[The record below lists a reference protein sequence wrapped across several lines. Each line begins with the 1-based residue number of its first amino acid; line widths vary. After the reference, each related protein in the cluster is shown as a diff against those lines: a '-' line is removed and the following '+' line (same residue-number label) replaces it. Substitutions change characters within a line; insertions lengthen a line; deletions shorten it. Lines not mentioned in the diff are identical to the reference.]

1 MFTPFMPLTHPYQ
14 NSLSAVNG
22 GKDSW
27 ILTRLDT
34 TDQNCLK
41 CFFSPDVWP
50 MKIKYEEKG
59 SLDRYTIRQMHC
71 NVLEEVDKSLV
82 CVLLQFCPSCDDLW
96 LDGRCIKRDREQM
109 KDRRTP
115 GGRSF
120 HWSERL
126 SLGCERCSRLAIALN
141 VTFCHCFSCSITS
154 CHCFHWIVI
163 LTNAFSHPFQ
173 SRCSNI

>member
-1 MFTPFMPLTHPYQ
+1 MLSDVYSIYAIKLTQPYY

-71 NVLEEVDKSLV
+71 NVLEKVDKSLV

-96 LDGRCIKRDREQM
+96 LDGRCIKRDTDEGQT
-109 KDRRTP
+109 DTW
-115 GGRSF
+115 SF

-141 VTFCHCFSCSITS
+141 VTFCHRFVT
-154 CHCFHWIVI
+154 
-163 LTNAFSHPFQ
+163 AFNVPSHLVTAFIEL
-173 SRCSNI
+173 SF